1 MKEPDKHTE
10 RKPPQKKFPYYLLF
24 LRTTELNNGLF
35 TKKGLQGE
43 AKGKIKRKIEGDGA
57 RQWKM
62 KSKGKGKGKGNQ
74 KRKKQTEKKAGKERG
89 KEISGLSIVNSQC
102 I

>member
-1 MKEPDKHTE
+1 M
-10 RKPPQKKFPYYLLF
+10 FF
-24 LRTTELNNGLF
+24 LQATELNNGLF

-43 AKGKIKRKIEGDGA
+43 AKGKIERKIEGDGA

-62 KSKGKGKGKGNQ
+62 KSKGKGKGKGDQ
-74 KRKKQTEKKAGKERG
+74 KRKKQSEKEPEKEMG
-89 KEISGLSIVNSQC
+89 KEIFGLSIANSMY

>member
-1 MKEPDKHTE
+1 MFEKLAGKGSHHEKNVYHACSFCE
-10 RKPPQKKFPYYLLF
+10 
-24 LRTTELNNGLF
+24 ELNNGLF
-35 TKKGLQGE
+35 IKKGLQGE

-62 KSKGKGKGKGNQ
+62 KSKGKGKGKGDQ
-74 KRKKQTEKKAGKERG
+74 KRKQQSEKKAEMERG
-89 KEISGLSIVNSQC
+89 KEIFGLSIVNSQC